1 MVQKM
6 TENKDIME
14 VIGKMCEKKDDF
26 VTVLENLMAHQTT
39 MKNLIERYQEGDW
52 VGFQEITKEMIDKY
66 DTTGYGKKASFLM
79 DVGGRVM
86 SKEN

>member
-14 VIGKMCEKKDDF
+14 LIGKMCEKKDDF
-26 VTVLENLMAHQTT
+26 VAVLENLMAHQTT

-52 VGFQEITKEMIDKY
+52 VGF
-66 DTTGYGKKASFLM
+66 
-79 DVGGRVM
+79 
-86 SKEN
+86 